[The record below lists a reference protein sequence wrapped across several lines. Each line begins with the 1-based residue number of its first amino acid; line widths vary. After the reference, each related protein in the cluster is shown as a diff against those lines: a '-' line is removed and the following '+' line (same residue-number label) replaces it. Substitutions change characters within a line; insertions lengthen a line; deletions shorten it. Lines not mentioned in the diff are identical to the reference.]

1 MEQSEILRIKNQKS
15 NPKERNRNRH
25 LSKKSKSVA
34 QENDTEIPDSM
45 MPAPG
50 VSMTQSIQGIQN
62 LQGLS
67 NNNDLIQNELQNI
80 QPQNNIQNPQQM
92 FQYGNPILMNN
103 YQQGIPITNQI
114 NPIQVEPLVFGL
126 VPKQIICPYCHT
138 IGLTRIE
145 ESFNLLACCCCTC
158 KAIFIPI
165 AFCCIGACAGGPIEC
180 GGSGK
185 DCCECNCWLCKE
197 CRRKCCH
204 DVNHY
209 CPNCGKMIGTWDS
222 LKDTCRC
229 LDNCCFC

>member
-1 MEQSEILRIKNQKS
+1 M
-15 NPKERNRNRH
+15 
-25 LSKKSKSVA
+25 
-34 QENDTEIPDSM
+34 
-45 MPAPG
+45 
-50 VSMTQSIQGIQN
+50 IQN
-62 LQGLS
+62 LQGVS
-67 NNNDLIQNELQNI
+67 NNNNLIQNELQNI
-80 QPQNNIQNPQQM
+80 QPQNNMQNPQQM

-103 YQQGIPITNQI
+103 YQQQGIPITNQI

-165 AFCCIGACAGGPIEC
+165 AFCCIGACGGTE
-180 GGSGK
+180 GSCSGEE
-185 DCCECNCWLCKE
+185 CCECNCWLCQE

-229 LDNCCFC
+229 LDNCCLC

>member
-1 MEQSEILRIKNQKS
+1 MDKSERLRIKNQKL
-15 NPKERNRNRH
+15 NPNERNRNRH

-34 QENDTEIPDSM
+34 QENDTEIPNSM
-45 MPAPG
+45 VPAPG
-50 VSMTQSIQGIQN
+50 VSMTQSIQVIQN
-62 LQGLS
+62 LQGIS
-67 NNNDLIQNELQNI
+67 NNNNLIQNELQNI
-80 QPQNNIQNPQQM
+80 QPQNNNQNLQQM

-103 YQQGIPITNQI
+103 NQQQGIPITNQI
-114 NPIQVEPLVFGL
+114 NPIQVEPLVFGH

-138 IGLTRIE
+138 IALTRIE
-145 ESFNLLACCCCTC
+145 ESFNLLACCCCAY
-158 KAIFIPI
+158 KAIFVPI
-165 AFCCIGACAGGPIEC
+165 IFICIASC
-180 GGSGK
+180 GGVECK
-185 DCCECNCWLCKE
+185 CNRDECCECNCWLCKE